1 MQVMCHLANF
11 LRREADNVI
20 VARAQYRADIEV
32 VEVTENAF
40 LCHAQD
46 TGQHSEFEV
55 VVALE
60 RAS

>member
-1 MQVMCHLANF
+1 MQIIRHLAD
-11 LRREADNVI
+11 LIRREPDDI
-20 VARAQYRADIEV
+20 LIARAQDRADIEV

-60 RAS
+60 RVS